1 MKGLGYQTLVEFY
14 GCDTAI
20 INDTQLMEQLLLKSA
35 ELAGLTVVE
44 VIVHHFSPIGVSG
57 VVVVKESHISVHT
70 WPEYGYVALDFFT
83 CNSAYSLTEAI
94 HYLTNELKATS
105 IEKKTLIRGEQIN
118 DNKRKNIQLD

>member
-14 GCDTAI
+14 RCDTAI
-20 INDTQLMEQLLLKSA
+20 INDTLRIKQLLLTSA

-44 VIVHHFSPIGVSG
+44 AVVHHFSPIGVSG

-83 CNSAYSLTEAI
+83 CNSAYSLTTAI
-94 HYLTNELKATS
+94 DFLTNELNAESTES
-105 IEKKTLIRGEQIN
+105 KTLVRGEQIH
-118 DNKRKNIQLD
+118 DLKRENI